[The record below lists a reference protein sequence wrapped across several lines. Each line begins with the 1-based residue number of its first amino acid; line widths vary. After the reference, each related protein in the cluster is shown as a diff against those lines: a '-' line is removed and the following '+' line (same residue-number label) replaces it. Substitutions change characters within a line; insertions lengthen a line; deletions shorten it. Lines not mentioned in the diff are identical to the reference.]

1 MLDTL
6 TPTERQI
13 AAMIANGYSAR
24 DIGDKLGYHQRSINN
39 YLTRIYRKLDVD
51 GCKRAKLAAMY
62 AAETTR

>member
-24 DIGDKLGYHQRSINN
+24 DIGDKLGYHERSINN

-51 GCKRAKLAAMY
+51 GC
-62 AAETTR
+62 